1 MGDENFMATFITGL
15 VILLLGGWLYGK
27 FVEHVFKPHDR
38 ETPAVR
44 MKDGIDYVPMNKW
57 KNALINLLNIAGT
70 GPIFGPIQGILF
82 GPIAFIT
89 IPIGCV
95 ISGATHDYLSGMM
108 SLRQNGA
115 QMPGIIRKF
124 LGNKTYQ
131 VYNIFLCF
139 LMLLVGAVFTYT
151 PGDLF
156 AGQICGFQDVNV
168 WTWVIYGV
176 ILLYYLV
183 ATLFPIDKIIGKI
196 YPIFGAILL
205 LSAVGVFAGIFI
217 QGYQLDNI
225 DFSHGLKGIFDVYPI
240 FDAEG
245 NSGAGTKFIPVF
257 FVTVACGITSGF
269 HSTQCTLIGRS
280 VEHEKEGRT
289 VFYGMMILEGLIA
302 MIWAAA
308 AMGLYNSGSTAGA
321 TAAVGEVAKGLLGPV
336 GGIIAILGVIVLP
349 ITSGDTAL
357 RSCRLMVAD
366 YLHIDQK
373 TRKNRV
379 LVTLGIFIPVIL
391 ILVFAKMNAEGFNI
405 LWRYFAWSN
414 QTIGVFAFAAI
425 TIYLMAK
432 KGAKKGIYL
441 IALIPGSFYMF
452 IISSFILSQK
462 IGFGLP
468 MTVAYIIAGVL
479 TALYFA
485 GLIKLGRKYAA
496 SHEEE

>member
-1 MGDENFMATFITGL
+1 
-15 VILLLGGWLYGK
+15 
-27 FVEHVFKPHDR
+27 
-38 ETPAVR
+38 

-205 LSAVGVFAGIFI
+205 LSAIGVFVGIFI

-240 FDAEG
+240 FDAQG
-245 NSGAGTKFIPVF
+245 NSGVGTKFIPVF

-336 GGIIAILGVIVLP
+336 GGIMAILGVIVLP

-462 IGFGLP
+462 IGFSLP
-468 MTVAYIIAGVL
+468 MTVAYIIAGIL

-485 GLIKLGRKYAA
+485 GLIIAGKKYAA
-496 SHEEE
+496 NHEEE

>member
-1 MGDENFMATFITGL
+1 MATFLTGL
-15 VILLLGGWLYGK
+15 AILLVGGFLYGT
-27 FVEHVFKPHDR
+27 FVERIFKPDDR
-38 ETPAVR
+38 PTPAVR
-44 MKDGIDYVPMNKW
+44 MEDGVDYVPMNKW

-89 IPIGCV
+89 IPVGCV

-108 SLRQNGA
+108 SLRQDGA
-115 QMPGIIRKF
+115 QMPGIVRKF

-131 VYNIFLCF
+131 IYNIFLCF
-139 LMLLVGAVFTYT
+139 LLLLVGAVFTYT

-156 AGQICGFQDVNV
+156 AGQICGFTDVNV
-168 WTWVIYGV
+168 WTWVIYAV
-176 ILLYYLV
+176 ILLYYLA
-183 ATLFPIDKIIGKI
+183 ATLFPIDKIIGRI

-225 DFSHGLKGIFDVYPI
+225 DFSNGLKGIFDIYPI
-240 FDAEG
+240 FDAAG
-245 NSGAGTKFIPVF
+245 NTGVGTKFIPVF

-280 VEHEKEGRT
+280 VRHEKEGKMT
-289 VFYGMMILEGLIA
+289 FYGMMILEGLIA

-321 TAAVGEVAKGLLGPV
+321 TAAVGEVAKGLLGPI

-357 RSCRLMVAD
+357 RSCRLMIAD

-373 TRKNRV
+373 SKKNRI
-379 LVTLGIFIPVIL
+379 LVTLGIFIPVIAIL
-391 ILVFAKMNAEGFNI
+391 IFAKLNTEGFNI

-414 QTIGVFAFAAI
+414 QTIAVFAFAAI
-425 TIYLMAK
+425 AVYLMAK
-432 KGAKKGIYL
+432 KGAKKGVFL
-441 IALIPGSFYMF
+441 VALLPGSFYMF
-452 IISSFILSQK
+452 IISSFILSQQ
-462 IGFGLP
+462 IGFGLS
-468 MTVAYIIAGVL
+468 MTVSYLIAGIL

-485 GLIKLGRKYAA
+485 GIYMAGKKYAA
-496 SHEEE
+496 KHVEE